1 MPQYRSTWGTIMSI
15 KLRKYFGVLPLIS
28 LLVACAQL
36 GQVEALDTDSRIL
49 AQNAKT
55 YSDHDKLA
63 TYYDDVAK
71 EMLTKAEEKKSLA
84 KL

>member
-1 MPQYRSTWGTIMSI
+1 MVRLRVTMMMSI
-15 KLRKYFGVLPLIS
+15 KMRKYLIVLPLFS

-36 GQVEALDTDSRIL
+36 GQLKALDSASRKL